1 MGLISRVSSRT
12 YRFLKMKLLS
22 GVLAVA
28 AVSAADFKTEKGV
41 LVLGGDDFNAA
52 VEHYDYVLAEFY
64 APWCGHCKSLAP
76 EYEKAAA
83 ALAEH
88 ENIALAKIDA
98 TEHGDLAKRYGVR
111 GYPTLKW
118 FKKDPEN
125 ALEYGGGRK
134 EPEISNWILKKT
146 GPPATKLADVDAATA
161 FKDGSD
167 VVVIGYFSKKSKDAF
182 IAVADS
188 IDDIPF
194 GITKDADVAKELGL
208 EDGGVTLF
216 KKFDEGKNVWDG
228 EADLAAFVKENSL
241 AYVTEFSDK
250 TAPKI
255 FGGEIKKH
263 ILLFAAKSASDFS
276 DNLEAFT
283 SSAKAHRGKM
293 LFVHIDCDKSDNG
306 RILEFFGLKEEEC
319 PDVRIIEMGKT
330 MQKFKPESED
340 LTEAGFNAFVAGVL
354 DGSIVRHLM
363 SEEVPE
369 KNTAPVTI
377 IVGKNF
383 ESIAKDANKA
393 VLVEF
398 YAPWCGHCKQ
408 LAPTWDKLGEHFKD
422 DESIVIAKS
431 GATLN
436 EFDGVEAQGFP
447 TLKYFPKG
455 EGAAMMDYNG
465 GRDLDSLIKF
475 VENEGKEVAEEE
487 EEDDEEED
495 IEEEE
500 EEEEAPA
507 KDEL

>member
-12 YRFLKMKLLS
+12 YRNMRLTTTLIASF
-22 GVLAVA
+22 A
-28 AVSAADFKTEKGV
+28 AFAAAEYEKEDGV
-41 LVLGGDDFNAA
+41 LVLGDSDFAAA
-52 VEHYDYVLAEFY
+52 VADHDYLLAEFY

-76 EYEKAAA
+76 EYAKAAK
-83 ALAEH
+83 ALADLEGV
-88 ENIALAKIDA
+88 ALAKIDA
-98 TEHGDLAKRYGVR
+98 TIHSEVAKKYGVR

-134 EPEISNWILKKT
+134 EAEIVSWIKKKT
-146 GPPATKLADVDAATA
+146 GPPAIEIADVEAATKLKADNE
-161 FKDGSD
+161 
-167 VVVIGYFSKKSKDAF
+167 VVVVGYFAEASKDDF
-182 IAVADS
+182 IAVADKF
-188 IDDIPF
+188 DDVPF
-194 GITKDADVAKELGL
+194 AFTSNADVAKELDL
-208 EDGGVTLF
+208 ADGGITLF
-216 KKFDEGKNVWDG
+216 KQFDEGFNKFESG
-228 EADLAAFVKENSL
+228 DLAEFVKTNSL

-255 FGGEIKKH
+255 FGGDIKKH
-263 ILLFAAKSASDFS
+263 ILMFAAKSAGDFS
-276 DNLEAFT
+276 DNMDAFT
-283 SSAKAHRGKM
+283 ASAKANRGSM

-319 PDVRIIEMGKT
+319 PDVRIIEMGKA

-340 LTEAGFNAFVAGVL
+340 LTEAGFNAFVSGVL

-369 KNTAPVTI
+369 KNDEPVTV

-383 ESIAKDANKA
+383 ESIVKDTEKA

-408 LAPTWDKLGEHFKD
+408 LAPTWTKLGEHFADRD
-422 DESIVIAKS
+422 DVVIAMS
-431 GATLN
+431 DATAN
-436 EFDGVEAQGFP
+436 EFDGVEVQGFP
-447 TLKYFPKG
+447 TLKYFLKG
-455 EGAAMMDYNG
+455 EFSMVDYNG
-465 GRDLDSLIKF
+465 GRDLDALIKF
-475 VENEGKEVAEEE
+475 VENEGKEVADEE
-487 EEDDEEED
+487 EEDDDDEEIE
-495 IEEEE
+495 EEEE

>member
-1 MGLISRVSSRT
+1 MRLVSTLIAS
-12 YRFLKMKLLS
+12 F
-22 GVLAVA
+22 A
-28 AVSAADFKTEKGV
+28 AFAAAEYEKEDGV
-41 LVLGGDDFNAA
+41 LVLGDSDFADA
-52 VEHYDYVLAEFY
+52 VKDHDYLLAEFY

-76 EYEKAAA
+76 EYAKAAK
-83 ALAEH
+83 ALADLEGV
-88 ENIALAKIDA
+88 ALAKIDA
-98 TEHGDLAKRYGVR
+98 TVHSEVAKKYGVR

-134 EPEISNWILKKT
+134 EAEIVSWVKKKT
-146 GPPATKLADVDAATA
+146 GPAAVELADVDAAKKI
-161 FKDGSD
+161 KDD
-167 VVVIGYFSKKSKDAF
+167 NEVVVVGYFAEASKDDF
-182 IAVADS
+182 IAVADKF
-188 IDDIPF
+188 DDVPF
-194 GITKDADVAKELGL
+194 AYTSNADVAKELDL
-208 EDGGVTLF
+208 ADGGVTLF
-216 KKFDEGKNVWDG
+216 KKFDEGFNKFESG
-228 EADLAAFVKENSL
+228 DLAEFVKTNSL

-255 FGGEIKKH
+255 FGGDIKKH
-263 ILLFAAKSASDFS
+263 ILLFAAKSASDFN

-283 SSAKAHRGKM
+283 ASAKANRGKV
-293 LFVHIDCDKSDNG
+293 LYVHIDCDKSDNG

-319 PDVRIIEMGKT
+319 PDVRIIEMGKS
-330 MQKFKPESED
+330 MQKYKPPTED
-340 LTEAGFNAFVAGVL
+340 LTEEAFSAFVAGVL

-363 SEEVPE
+363 SEEIPE
-369 KNTAPVTI
+369 DNTAPVTI

-422 DESIVIAKS
+422 DDSIVIAKS
-431 GATLN
+431 DATQN
-436 EFDGVEAQGFP
+436 EFDGVEVQGFP

-487 EEDDEEED
+487 EEDEEEED